1 MRADRVVKADDDAK
15 SMKID
20 DDAVKAVGAGYD
32 CQADD

>member
-1 MRADRVVKADDDAK
+1 MRADKVVKTDDDAK
-15 SMKID
+15 SMKI